1 MLMRNRFPKLFL
13 ILLAVLFLLGINFYW
28 TGCTFDK
35 SVVPIIPPAQPNSAP
50 NTPTPADGAVDQ
62 FLYVTLKWES
72 DYAKE
77 YEVYLSET
85 NPPLIKYT
93 TTTNKFYTTPILQY
107 NKTYY
112 WKIIATLNDGSKLTG
127 PVWSFTTL
135 KEPSF
140 SANGYA
146 MILHKVITS
155 PPKEVKV
162 TFQVVDLNGSGV
174 STMNAGNFEAF
185 EDYQPISK
193 FESQLNT
200 VKLPTVNYKIRTV
213 LMLDNSTSLQNEI
226 NLIRDTALKIVNGIR
241 TNQEFAI
248 YQFSDSTY
256 LLQDFTSDLTQLM
269 DAINN
274 KYVLGVRTTDFYG
287 AIVKGVS
294 RWADDYSADGI
305 TQGNMIIISDGS
317 DTQGSTSLAKAMNA
331 VHNKLIYSVSLGLE
345 QQPEVMNKIGT
356 GGSFQPGQENQI
368 IDQFIKLETSILQYA
383 NSFYEL
389 TYKSPKRGSNTH
401 TLQIRII
408 GNPYSGNQSSIFT
421 TFSSAGFY

>member
-1 MLMRNRFPKLFL
+1 MRTRFTKLFS
-13 ILLAVLFLLGINFYW
+13 ILLFVLSFSS
-28 TGCTFDK
+28 CTFDK
-35 SVVPIIPPAQPNSAP
+35 SVVPIIPPVQPNAAP
-50 NTPTPADGAVDQ
+50 NTPTPADGSVDQ

-72 DYAKE
+72 DNAKE
-77 YEVYLSET
+77 YEVYFGET
-85 NPPLIKYT
+85 NPPIIKYA
-93 TTTNKFYTTPILQY
+93 TTTNKFYATPLLQY

-112 WKIIATLNDGSKLTG
+112 WRIIATLNDGSKLTG

-135 KEPSF
+135 KKSSF
-140 SANGYA
+140 SANGFA
-146 MILHKVITS
+146 MILHKVVTN
-155 PPKEVKV
+155 PPNDVKA
-162 TFQVVDLNGSGV
+162 TFQVVDLNGAGV

-193 FESQLNT
+193 FESQLD
-200 VKLPTVNYKIRTV
+200 VAKLPTVNYKIRTV

-226 NLIRDTALKIVNGIR
+226 NRIRDTALKIVNGIR
-241 TNQEFAI
+241 PNQEFAI

-256 LLQDFTSDLTQLM
+256 LLQDFTNDLTQLL

-305 TQGNMIIISDGS
+305 TNGNMVIISDGS

-331 VHNKLIYSVSLGLE
+331 VYNKLVYSVSLGLE

-356 GGSFQPGQENQI
+356 GGNYQPGEENQI
-368 IDQFIKLETSILQYA
+368 IDQFVKLEASILQYA

-389 TYKSPKRGSNTH
+389 TYKSPKRGNNNH

-408 GNPYSGNQSSIFT
+408 GNQYSGNQSSIFA
-421 TFSSAGFY
+421 TFNSAAFY